1 MAITVELTPEIEARL
16 IAQAQAQGI
25 TAEAYLQAAIENL
38 LNSQPQVY
46 KVGTA
51 LVVESKPISNLE
63 NCIEQE
69 RESRIS
75 NIIADY
81 ESSV

>member
-16 IAQAQAQGI
+16 IAQAI

-38 LNSQPQVY
+38 LNSQPKVY
-46 KVGTA
+46 KVGTS

-63 NCIEQE
+63 NCVEQV
-69 RESRIS
+69 REERIS